1 MKLPAP
7 TMRMRR
13 ETMKAAAQEKAIPLW
28 AERRSLKLAT
38 IIKIQNIY
46 LKGNN
51 ITDRKKNSKGIDID
65 IDKEI

>member
-1 MKLPAP
+1 
-7 TMRMRR
+7 
-13 ETMKAAAQEKAIPLW
+13 MKAAAQEKAIPLW
-28 AERRSLKLAT
+28 AERRSLKLAI